1 MIALFVAAFQIAVA
15 QPAPTS
21 VPDSLLVKDATRTS
35 AVALVPGNGGPLL
48 RAESLRPVVPVT
60 VSHLTGQRWM
70 LIVNGVAI
78 QVEQGSRFVKV
89 GDESY
94 QLAADVDVRKGAL
107 YVPLQLVAEVV
118 PRVASNLVWDAARF
132 ELRAFSTPPRRAAER
147 HDAEDSTRL
156 PARAAARADDTSR
169 VSASAPARRTDVTL
183 AGHARRARQLV
194 VVDAGHGG
202 PDAGMRGPL
211 YGGPPVVEKDVTLN
225 VAKRVGVA
233 LNRRGIDVKYTRT
246 TDTLIAL
253 DDRGRI
259 ANEAHAD
266 LFVSIHVNAANPNW
280 KDPGGARG
288 FETYFLSEAKTEDAR
303 RVEQMENEVVKFE
316 THTSGPSSDAL
327 SFVLNDMAQN
337 EHLREANEL
346 AGLIQRRLARVHPG
360 PSRGVKQAGFRVLVT
375 AFMPA
380 VLVEIGFGS
389 NPADAAFMTD
399 PGHVDEIS
407 GAIADAV
414 VEYLKGYERRVSSVV
429 APRDGA
435 VAPR

>member
-1 MIALFVAAFQIAVA
+1 MISLLFAALQLAAA
-15 QPAPTS
+15 QPSA
-21 VPDSLLVKDATRTS
+21 VPESLVVKDASRS
-35 AVALVPGNGGPLL
+35 ASVALVPGNGGPLL
-48 RAESLRPVVPVT
+48 RADALRPIVPVT
-60 VSHLTGQRWM
+60 VSHLTGNRWM
-70 LIVNGVAI
+70 IIVNGAAI
-78 QVEQGSRFVKV
+78 QVEQGSRFAKV

-94 QLAADVDVRKGAL
+94 QLAAAVDVRKGAL
-107 YVPLQLVAEVV
+107 YVPLQLIAELV
-118 PRVASNLVWDAARF
+118 PRVATNLVWDALRF
-132 ELRAFSTPPRRAAER
+132 ELRAFSTPTRAAER
-147 HDAEDSTRL
+147 RDSDETR
-156 PARAAARADDTSR
+156 PAPRSVARAEPPPQAAAVRGE
-169 VSASAPARRTDVTL
+169 VTQ
-183 AGHARRARQLV
+183 AGQPRRARQLV

-202 PDAGMRGPL
+202 VDPGMRGPL
-211 YGGPPVVEKDVTLN
+211 YGGPPVVEKDVTLTM
-225 VAKRVGVA
+225 AKRVGAA

-316 THTSGPSSDAL
+316 TRTSGPSSDAL

-346 AGLIQRRLARVHPG
+346 ADLIQTRLAKVHPG

-380 VLVEIGFGS
+380 VLVEVGFGS

-399 PGHVDEIS
+399 PGHVNEMS
-407 GAIADAV
+407 AAIADAV
-414 VEYLKGYERRVSSVV
+414 VEYLKGYDRRVSSST
-429 APRDGA
+429 ATPRSGA
-435 VAPR
+435 LTPR

>member
-1 MIALFVAAFQIAVA
+1 MISLLFAALQLAAA
-15 QPAPTS
+15 QPSA
-21 VPDSLLVKDATRTS
+21 VPESLVVKDASRS
-35 AVALVPGNGGPLL
+35 ASVALVPGNGGPLL
-48 RAESLRPVVPVT
+48 RADALRPIVPVT
-60 VSHLTGQRWM
+60 VSHLTGNRWM
-70 LIVNGVAI
+70 IIVNGAAI
-78 QVEQGSRFVKV
+78 QVEQGSRFAKV

-94 QLAADVDVRKGAL
+94 QLAAAVDVRKGAL
-107 YVPLQLVAEVV
+107 YVPLQLIAELV
-118 PRVASNLVWDAARF
+118 PRVATNLVWDALRF
-132 ELRAFSTPPRRAAER
+132 ELRAFSTPTRAAER
-147 HDAEDSTRL
+147 RDSDEAR
-156 PARAAARADDTSR
+156 PAPRSVARAEPPPQAAAVRGE
-169 VSASAPARRTDVTL
+169 VTQ
-183 AGHARRARQLV
+183 AGQPRRARQLV

-202 PDAGMRGPL
+202 VDPGMRGPL
-211 YGGPPVVEKDVTLN
+211 YGGPPVVEKDVTLTM
-225 VAKRVGVA
+225 AKRVGAA

-316 THTSGPSSDAL
+316 TRTSGPSSDAL

-346 AGLIQRRLARVHPG
+346 ADLIQTRLAKVHPG

-380 VLVEIGFGS
+380 VLVEVGFGS

-399 PGHVDEIS
+399 PGHVNEMS
-407 GAIADAV
+407 AAIADAV
-414 VEYLKGYERRVSSVV
+414 VEYLKGYDRRVSSST
-429 APRDGA
+429 ATPRSGA
-435 VAPR
+435 LTPR